1 MNHITRK
8 PLRQA
13 EMSAKRDNKEINPVN
28 PKGNQPWI
36 FIERIDAEAPILWPP
51 GAKSWLVRKDPDA
64 GKDWR
69 QEEKGMIEDEMV
81 GWHQRLKGHEF
92 EQTLGDGE
100 GQGSLACCGPWG
112 RKESWIM
119 EAGDHV
125 SRSDGDHSSFHFI
138 SLPKF
143 PLGRKIPRFMEELL
157 LECMWASGSQQC
169 GVDCNGHGCALVSP
183 SSPQTRVLWAD
194 GLQLRPFSN
203 CLSCWGDL
211 LRGADLTQGHV
222 LPGPAHV
229 QWLIKRYKDPL
240 D

>member
-1 MNHITRK
+1 MASPTQRTWVWANSRRWWRTGK
-8 PLRQA
+8 PGVLWSMGLQRVG
-13 EMSAKRDNKEINPVN
+13 RDWATEQ
-28 PKGNQPWI
+28 QP
-36 FIERIDAEAPILWPP
+36 
-51 GAKSWLVRKDPDA
+51 
-64 GKDWR
+64 
-69 QEEKGMIEDEMV
+69 
-81 GWHQRLKGHEF
+81 
-92 EQTLGDGE
+92 
-100 GQGSLACCGPWG
+100 
-112 RKESWIM
+112 WIM

-125 SRSDGDHSSFHFI
+125 SCSDGDHSSFHFI

-157 LECMWASGSQQC
+157 LVCMWASGSQQC

-183 SSPQTRVLWAD
+183 SSPQIRVLWAD